1 MCMWQ
6 SRKVIWDMIN
16 TLFPPLQLWNLL
28 LLLSF
33 STRKHKSM
41 ASPAILSW
49 LSLKNRDLKI
59 THNTFRDCRVHFF
72 RQPFS
77 KWLYA
82 STTQFLLPEMLT
94 PVVCVT
100 CAYTFQICL
109 FSLCLFVSKQILIS
123 KSPLAPFASFVYT
136 IQAKGI
142 VLEHQNVTGPGW
154 CKTLEFRYFM
164 LGWDKLT
171 FSPSFSLLSMTCTRR
186 SFHLKIIKA
195 ICHCCVTFYTK
206 ELRSDHWYTSKIC
219 LCSAKEN
226 TVEAPLTATFFL
238 PSWQKIHTLT
248 LG

>member
-1 MCMWQ
+1 
-6 SRKVIWDMIN
+6 
-16 TLFPPLQLWNLL
+16 
-28 LLLSF
+28 
-33 STRKHKSM
+33 
-41 ASPAILSW
+41 
-49 LSLKNRDLKI
+49 
-59 THNTFRDCRVHFF
+59 
-72 RQPFS
+72 
-77 KWLYA
+77 
-82 STTQFLLPEMLT
+82 MLT
-94 PVVCVT
+94 PVICVT
-100 CAYTFQICL
+100 CTYTFQICL

-154 CKTLEFRYFM
+154 CKTLEYRYLM

-195 ICHCCVTFYTK
+195 SCHCYVTLYTK
-206 ELRSDHWYTSKIC
+206 ELRSGHWYTSKIW

-238 PSWQKIHTLT
+238 PSGQKIHTLT

>member
-1 MCMWQ
+1 MLVQ
-6 SRKVIWDMIN
+6 
-16 TLFPPLQLWNLL
+16 
-28 LLLSF
+28 
-33 STRKHKSM
+33 
-41 ASPAILSW
+41 
-49 LSLKNRDLKI
+49 
-59 THNTFRDCRVHFF
+59 RV
-72 RQPFS
+72 
-77 KWLYA
+77 
-82 STTQFLLPEMLT
+82 
-94 PVVCVT
+94 
-100 CAYTFQICL
+100 FQICL

-195 ICHCCVTFYTK
+195 SCHCYVTLYTK
-206 ELRSDHWYTSKIC
+206 ELRSGHWYTSKIW

-226 TVEAPLTATFFL
+226 TVETPLTATFFFPAGKKSIHWLLVKTSPQRL
-238 PSWQKIHTLT
+238 PLYNGHFPLT
-248 LG
+248 PRWPL